1 MPGKTIAEKI
11 FSRAAGRDVFPLE
24 RVWLDVDLAVVRD
37 FGGPNVVL
45 EYDKQFGNT
54 CPAHPDKIAMT
65 FDYQAPAKVTKVAEN
80 QRICREFAAQH
91 GIKSVYDVQYGIGQH
106 VLLER
111 GRVLPGEV
119 IVGTDSH
126 MNLLGAVNAF
136 ATGCGTTDLTAAW
149 KTGKLWFKCPPTFKV
164 IVNGSLSSPTGAKDL
179 TLFLMNKI
187 GTDIANYRAVEF
199 YGEAID
205 NLDLAGR
212 LTLASHMTELNIK
225 IPFFSHSPSVHSW
238 LEERAGRKIEPIEA
252 DADAAY
258 EGVLEYT
265 VEGLR
270 PVVAAPH
277 YPTNVLPAGAEG
289 VVGQKINSGFIGSCS
304 NGRIEDFREGAEILK
319 KAGGKVHPDVRL
331 IVTPSTKEVAIQM
344 LHEGLYDIYMEAGAM
359 VTNPGC
365 SLCTIGHHGVLAKGD
380 VLISTSNRNFEGKLG
395 RGGIIYLGSPAV
407 VAASSAKGVITDPS
421 TL

>member
-11 FSRAAGRDVFPLE
+11 FSRAAGRDVAPLE

-80 QRICREFAAQH
+80 QRICREFAAKH
-91 GIKSVYDVQYGIGQH
+91 DVESVYDVQNGIGQH
-106 VLLER
+106 VLLEQ

-149 KTGKLWFKCPPTFKV
+149 KTGKLWFKCPPTLKI
-164 IVNGSLSSPTGAKDL
+164 IVNGSFDYPTSAKDL

-187 GTDIANYRAVEF
+187 GADIANYRAVEF
-199 YGEAID
+199 HGEAID

-225 IPFFSHSPSVHSW
+225 IPFFSHNDAVHSW
-238 LEERAGRKIEPIEA
+238 LEDRAGRKIEPILPDD
-252 DADAAY
+252 DAVY
-258 EGVLEYT
+258 EGVLEYN
-265 VEGLR
+265 VDGLT

-277 YPTNVLPAGAEG
+277 YPTNVHPTAEKGIAGT
-289 VVGQKINSGFIGSCS
+289 KLSSGFIGSCS
-304 NGRIEDFREGAEILK
+304 NGRIEDFREGADILT

-331 IVTPSTKEVAIQM
+331 IVTPSTKEVSLQM
-344 LHEGLYDIYMEAGAM
+344 LHEGLYEIYMKAGAM

-395 RGGIIYLGSPAV
+395 RGADIYLGSPAV